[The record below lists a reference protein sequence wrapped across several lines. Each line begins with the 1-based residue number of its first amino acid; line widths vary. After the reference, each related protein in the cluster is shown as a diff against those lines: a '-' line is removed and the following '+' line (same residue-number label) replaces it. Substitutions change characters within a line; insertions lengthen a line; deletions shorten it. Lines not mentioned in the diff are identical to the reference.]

1 MTTEIKIPLTRENIL
16 SGRIHELIEDNDD
29 NVQIISNEDR
39 RQSLKSMLENK
50 PVSQSVWLFAYGSLI
65 WNPTINYTERRRMI
79 ISGYHRKFCLKTYLG
94 RGSKET
100 PGLMLGLDHGGSCKG
115 IGYTIS
121 PKNAFQELEVIWR
134 REMVTA
140 SYVPKWLSARIGD
153 QKIKALGFV
162 VNRKLDRYVNLLED
176 SEVAKLIYNAAGFL
190 GTCSEYLE
198 KTAKHLDESGIPDK
212 YLTRIQALVQKL
224 ET

>member
-1 MTTEIKIPLTRENIL
+1 
-16 SGRIHELIEDNDD
+16 
-29 NVQIISNEDR
+29 
-39 RQSLKSMLENK
+39 
-50 PVSQSVWLFAYGSLI
+50 
-65 WNPTINYTERRRMI
+65 
-79 ISGYHRKFCLKTYLG
+79 
-94 RGSKET
+94 
-100 PGLMLGLDHGGSCKG
+100 
-115 IGYTIS
+115 
-121 PKNAFQELEVIWR
+121 
-134 REMVTA
+134 MVTA